1 MPEELKL
8 FVFNCIQSFFL
19 GVIQGVTE
27 FLPIS
32 STAHLKVIP
41 YFLGWSDPGVSI
53 SASLQLGS
61 AIAIVFYF
69 RNDLALII
77 NSFPDILIKRN
88 LNNNVNSKLL
98 MYIFVASIPILIVGI
113 LIKLFWNDF
122 SNSYFRGF
130 YSIAVVSILMA
141 LLLAIAEK
149 YSAKKKFF
157 KDIELR
163 DIILLGFSQTLAIF
177 PGVSRSGVTLT
188 SALFS
193 GIERQTAARL
203 SFLVGIPAIS
213 ISGFVELFTLFYTSS
228 AMDFLPIIIGITSS
242 FFSSIIAIDF
252 LLMFLAKS
260 NTLIFV
266 YYRLAFGVIIL
277 TTLYY

>member
-1 MPEELKL
+1 MPEELKH
-8 FVFNCIQSFFL
+8 FIFNCIQSFLL

-41 YFLGWSDPGVSI
+41 YFVGWSDPGGSI

-69 RNDLALII
+69 RTDLVLII
-77 NSFPDILIKRN
+77 NSFPGLIIKRN
-88 LNNNVNSKLL
+88 LINDDNSRLL
-98 MYIFVASIPILIVGI
+98 TYIIVASIPILVVG
-113 LIKLFWNDF
+113 LVIKLFWHDF
-122 SNSYFRGF
+122 STSFFRGF
-130 YSIAVVSILMA
+130 NSIAIVSIVMA
-141 LLLAIAEK
+141 ILLAIAEK
-149 YSAKKKFF
+149 YFSGKKLF
-157 KDIELR
+157 KDIKLR
-163 DIILLGFSQTLAIF
+163 DIILLSLSQALAIF

-193 GIERQTAARL
+193 GIERKTAARL

-213 ISGFVELFTLFYTSS
+213 ISGFVEFFSLFYTSS
-228 AMDFLPIIIGITSS
+228 LIDFFPIIIGIISS

-252 LLMFLAKS
+252 LLKFLAKY

-266 YYRLAFGVIIL
+266 YYRLTFGVVIF
-277 TTLYY
+277 TTLYF

>member
-1 MPEELKL
+1 MPEELKH
-8 FVFNCIQSFFL
+8 FIFNCIQSFLL

-69 RNDLALII
+69 RTDLVLII
-77 NSFPDILIKRN
+77 NSFPGLIIKRN
-88 LNNNVNSKLL
+88 LINDDNSRLL
-98 MYIFVASIPILIVGI
+98 TYIIVASIPILVVG
-113 LIKLFWNDF
+113 LVIKIFWHDF
-122 SNSYFRGF
+122 STSFFRGF
-130 YSIAVVSILMA
+130 NSIAIVSIVMA
-141 LLLAIAEK
+141 ILLAIAEK
-149 YSAKKKFF
+149 YFSGKKLF
-157 KDIELR
+157 KDIKLR
-163 DIILLGFSQTLAIF
+163 DIILLGLSQALAIF

-193 GIERQTAARL
+193 GIERKTAARL

-213 ISGFVELFTLFYTSS
+213 ISGFVELFSLFYTSS
-228 AMDFLPIIIGITSS
+228 LIDFFPIIIGIISS

-252 LLMFLAKS
+252 LLKFLAKY

-266 YYRLAFGVIIL
+266 YYRLAFGVVIF
-277 TTLYY
+277 TTLYF

>member
-69 RNDLALII
+69 RNDLASII

-88 LNNNVNSKLL
+88 LNNNDNSKLL
-98 MYIFVASIPILIVGI
+98 IYIFVASIPILIVGI

-260 NTLIFV
+260 NTLVFV

>member
-1 MPEELKL
+1 MPEELN
-8 FVFNCIQSFFL
+8 FFIFNCIQSFLL

-69 RNDLALII
+69 RNDLVLII
-77 NSFPDILIKRN
+77 NSFPGLFIKRN
-88 LNNNVNSKLL
+88 LINDDNSRLL
-98 MYIFVASIPILIVGI
+98 IYIIVASIPILVVG
-113 LIKLFWNDF
+113 LVIKLFWHDF
-122 SNSYFRGF
+122 STSFFRGF
-130 YSIAVVSILMA
+130 NSIAIVSIVMA
-141 LLLAIAEK
+141 ILLAIAEK
-149 YSAKKKFF
+149 YFSGKKLF
-157 KDIELR
+157 KDIKLR
-163 DIILLGFSQTLAIF
+163 DIILLGLSQALAIF
-177 PGVSRSGVTLT
+177 PGGSRSGVTLT

-193 GIERQTAARL
+193 GIERKTAARL

-213 ISGFVELFTLFYTSS
+213 ISGFVELFSLFYTSS
-228 AMDFLPIIIGITSS
+228 LIDFFPIIIGIISS

-252 LLMFLAKS
+252 LLKFLAKY

-266 YYRLAFGVIIL
+266 YYRLAFGVVIF
-277 TTLYY
+277 TTLYF

>member
-88 LNNNVNSKLL
+88 LNNNDNSKLL
-98 MYIFVASIPILIVGI
+98 IYIFVASIPILIVGI

>member
-1 MPEELKL
+1 MPEELKH
-8 FVFNCIQSFFL
+8 FIFNCIQSFLL
-19 GVIQGVTE
+19 GVIQGITE

-69 RNDLALII
+69 RNDLVLII
-77 NSFPDILIKRN
+77 NSFPGLIIKRN
-88 LNNNVNSKLL
+88 LINDDNSRLL
-98 MYIFVASIPILIVGI
+98 TYIIVASIPILVVG
-113 LIKLFWNDF
+113 LVIKLFWNDF
-122 SNSYFRGF
+122 STSFFRGF
-130 YSIAVVSILMA
+130 NSIAIVSIVMA
-141 LLLAIAEK
+141 IFLAIAEK
-149 YSAKKKFF
+149 YFSGKKLF
-157 KDIELR
+157 KDIKLR
-163 DIILLGFSQTLAIF
+163 DIILLGLSQTLAIF

-193 GIERQTAARL
+193 GIERKTAARL

-213 ISGFVELFTLFYTSS
+213 ISGFVELFSLFYTSS
-228 AMDFLPIIIGITSS
+228 LIDFFPIIIGIISS

-252 LLMFLAKS
+252 LLKFLAKY

-266 YYRLAFGVIIL
+266 YYRLAFGVVIF
-277 TTLYY
+277 TTLYF

>member
-8 FVFNCIQSFFL
+8 FVFNCIQSFLL

-88 LNNNVNSKLL
+88 LNNNDNSKLL

-213 ISGFVELFTLFYTSS
+213 ISGFVELCTLFYTSS
-228 AMDFLPIIIGITSS
+228 VIDFLPIIIGITSS

>member
-88 LNNNVNSKLL
+88 LNNNDNSKLL
-98 MYIFVASIPILIVGI
+98 IYIFVASIPILIVGI

-228 AMDFLPIIIGITSS
+228 AIDFLPIIIGITSS

>member
-1 MPEELKL
+1 MPEELKY
-8 FVFNCIQSFFL
+8 FIFNCIQSFLL

-41 YFLGWSDPGVSI
+41 YFFGWSDPGVSI

-77 NSFPDILIKRN
+77 NSFPGLIIKRN
-88 LNNNVNSKLL
+88 LINDDNSRLL
-98 MYIFVASIPILIVGI
+98 TYIIVASIPILVVG
-113 LIKLFWNDF
+113 LVIKLFWHDF
-122 SNSYFRGF
+122 STSFFRGF
-130 YSIAVVSILMA
+130 NSIAIVSIVMA
-141 LLLAIAEK
+141 ILLAIAEK
-149 YSAKKKFF
+149 YFSGKKLF
-157 KDIELR
+157 KDIKLR
-163 DIILLGFSQTLAIF
+163 DIILLGLSQALAIF

-193 GIERQTAARL
+193 GIERKTAARL

-213 ISGFVELFTLFYTSS
+213 ISGFVELFSLFYTSS
-228 AMDFLPIIIGITSS
+228 LIDFFPIIIGIISS

-252 LLMFLAKS
+252 LLKFLAKY

-266 YYRLAFGVIIL
+266 YYRLAFGVVIF
-277 TTLYY
+277 TTLYF

>member
-69 RNDLALII
+69 RNDLASII

-88 LNNNVNSKLL
+88 LNNNDNSKLL
-98 MYIFVASIPILIVGI
+98 IYIFVASIPILIVGI

-228 AMDFLPIIIGITSS
+228 AIDFLPIIIGITSS

>member
-1 MPEELKL
+1 MLEELKL
-8 FVFNCIQSFFL
+8 FIFNCIQSFFL

-77 NSFPDILIKRN
+77 NSFPGLIIKRN
-88 LNNNVNSKLL
+88 LINDDNSRLL
-98 MYIFVASIPILIVGI
+98 TYIIVASIPILVVG
-113 LIKLFWNDF
+113 LVIKLFWNDF
-122 SNSYFRGF
+122 STSFFRGF
-130 YSIAVVSILMA
+130 NSIAIVSIVMA
-141 LLLAIAEK
+141 ILLAIAEK
-149 YSAKKKFF
+149 YFSGKKLF
-157 KDIELR
+157 KDIKLR
-163 DIILLGFSQTLAIF
+163 DIILLGLSQTLAIF

-188 SALFS
+188 SALFT
-193 GIERQTAARL
+193 GIERKTAARL
-203 SFLVGIPAIS
+203 SFLLGIPAIL
-213 ISGFVELFTLFYTSS
+213 ISGFVEFFSLFYTSS
-228 AMDFLPIIIGITSS
+228 LIDFFPIIIGIISS

-252 LLMFLAKS
+252 LLKFLAKY

-266 YYRLAFGVIIL
+266 YYRLAFGVVIL
-277 TTLYY
+277 TTLYF